1 MAASPRIVA
10 SPVAVET
17 APASFP
23 GGNGGGPGKSEGRF
37 CDFGANGLAVND
49 RLALA

>member
-17 APASFP
+17 APGKCL
-23 GGNGGGPGKSEGRF
+23 GGGGGGPGKSEGRF